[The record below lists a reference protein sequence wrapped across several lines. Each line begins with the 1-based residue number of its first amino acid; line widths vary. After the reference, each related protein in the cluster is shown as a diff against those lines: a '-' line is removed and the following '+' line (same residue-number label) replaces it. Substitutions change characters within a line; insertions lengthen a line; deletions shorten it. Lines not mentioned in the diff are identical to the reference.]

1 MSKQIRRQAEE
12 LLHTQLNVKNENE
25 YKETYSNKEL
35 IKREVLDRTPFTII
49 TVLAPDSQGQD
60 EEHSFGTLGK
70 YRITENRKTKQEI
83 EEELRSFSWDMVLKI
98 LSIIIP
104 NEIER
109 ILTEISKQNNGN
121 TNIETGFDNNTT
133 TDNHK

>member
-121 TNIETGFDNNTT
+121 TNIETGFDNYTT